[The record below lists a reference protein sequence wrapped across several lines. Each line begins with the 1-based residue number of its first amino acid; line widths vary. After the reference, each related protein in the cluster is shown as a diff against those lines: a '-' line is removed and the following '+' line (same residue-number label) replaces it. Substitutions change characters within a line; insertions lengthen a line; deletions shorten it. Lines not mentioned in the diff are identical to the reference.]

1 MRFEYFLT
9 TCLADPEFKKYWD
22 EDVKLSNVDINF
34 NKNQY
39 EELSIGEVLTLL
51 QDIYL
56 DIIKDKGIKKNIK
69 YSTDII
75 FFEKNNRCPVVEFLL
90 DIRDKKLME
99 KILMNIAILA
109 VERNNSR
116 SSSKYI
122 SDGIFELRSKQSSNI
137 TRIFYFFVFGSSI
150 ILTNGYIKK
159 DQKLAEKEFEKA
171 KKYRN
176 IYLRTKTR

>member
-1 MRFEYFLT
+1 
-9 TCLADPEFKKYWD
+9 
-22 EDVKLSNVDINF
+22 
-34 NKNQY
+34 
-39 EELSIGEVLTLL
+39 
-51 QDIYL
+51 
-56 DIIKDKGIKKNIK
+56 
-69 YSTDII
+69 
-75 FFEKNNRCPVVEFLL
+75 
-90 DIRDKKLME
+90 
-99 KILMNIAILA
+99 MNIAILA
-109 VERNNSR
+109 VEKNNSR

-171 KKYRN
+171 KKYCN

>member
-1 MRFEYFLT
+1 MIFEYFLT
-9 TCLADPEFKKYWD
+9 ICLADPEFKKYWD
-22 EDVKLSNVDINF
+22 EDIKLSNIDISF

-39 EELSIGEVLTLL
+39 EELSIGEALTLPP
-51 QDIYL
+51 
-56 DIIKDKGIKKNIK
+56 DIINDKNIK
-69 YSTDII
+69 HSTDII
-75 FFEKNNRCPVVEFLL
+75 FFEKNDRCPVIEFLL

-99 KILMNIAILA
+99 KTLMNIAILA
-109 VERNNSR
+109 VEGNNSR
-116 SSSKYI
+116 SPLSKYI
-122 SDGIFELRSKQSSNI
+122 SDDIFELRLNYSSNI
-137 TRIFYFFVFGSSI
+137 TQIFYFFVFGSSI

>member
-9 TCLADPEFKKYWD
+9 ICLADPEFKSYWD
-22 EDVKLSNVDINF
+22 EDIKLSNIDISF

-39 EELSIGEVLTLL
+39 EELSIGEALILPP
-51 QDIYL
+51 DITN
-56 DIIKDKGIKKNIK
+56 DKNIK
-69 YSTDII
+69 HSTDII
-75 FFEKNNRCPVVEFLL
+75 FFEKIDRCPVAEFLL